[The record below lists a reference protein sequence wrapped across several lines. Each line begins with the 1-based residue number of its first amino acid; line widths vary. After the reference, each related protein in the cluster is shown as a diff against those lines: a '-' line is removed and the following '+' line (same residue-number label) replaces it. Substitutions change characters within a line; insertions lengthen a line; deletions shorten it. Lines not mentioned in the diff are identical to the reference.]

1 MIHKDSLHLLSGFP
15 TLALEAI
22 IMNKQKIG
30 DRTRKLREAK
40 GLKQRELA
48 ALISPDLSFQNIG
61 NLEQGKIK
69 SSPSYINKLAK
80 VLGVTVDYLMNGEE
94 AAYQAEDQV
103 HDLMATDR
111 PTDIDPSEVMYLISV
126 EAGEKLVLP
135 SNATLQARIVRKFN

>member
-1 MIHKDSLHLLSGFP
+1 MSNTD
-15 TLALEAI
+15 
-22 IMNKQKIG
+22 KIG

-80 VLGVTVDYLMNGEE
+80 VLGVTVDYLMHGEE

-111 PTDIDPSEVMYLISV
+111 PTDIAPSETMWLISV
-126 EAGEKLVLP
+126 EAGQELVLP
-135 SNATLQARIVRKFN
+135 ANVTLHARIIRKFN

>member
-1 MIHKDSLHLLSGFP
+1 MSNTD
-15 TLALEAI
+15 
-22 IMNKQKIG
+22 KIG

-80 VLGVTVDYLMNGEE
+80 VLGVTVDYLMHGEE

-111 PTDIDPSEVMYLISV
+111 PTDISPSETMWLISV

-135 SNATLQARIVRKFN
+135 ANVTLQARIIRKFN

>member
-1 MIHKDSLHLLSGFP
+1 VSNTD
-15 TLALEAI
+15 
-22 IMNKQKIG
+22 KIG

-80 VLGVTVDYLMNGEE
+80 VLGVTVDYLMHGEE

-111 PTDIDPSEVMYLISV
+111 PTDILPSETMWLISV

-135 SNATLQARIVRKFN
+135 ANVTLQARIIRKFN

>member
-1 MIHKDSLHLLSGFP
+1 VSNTD
-15 TLALEAI
+15 
-22 IMNKQKIG
+22 KIG

-80 VLGVTVDYLMNGEE
+80 VLGVTVDYLMHGEE

-111 PTDIDPSEVMYLISV
+111 PTDISPSETMWLISV

-135 SNATLQARIVRKFN
+135 ANVTLQARIIRKFN

>member
-1 MIHKDSLHLLSGFP
+1 MSKHD
-15 TLALEAI
+15 
-22 IMNKQKIG
+22 KIG

-80 VLGVTVDYLMNGEE
+80 VLGVTVDYLMHGEE

-111 PTDIDPSEVMYLISV
+111 PTDIPPSETMWLISV

-135 SNATLQARIVRKFN
+135 ANVTLQARIIRKFN

>member
-1 MIHKDSLHLLSGFP
+1 MS
-15 TLALEAI
+15 
-22 IMNKQKIG
+22 NKEKIG

-80 VLGVTVDYLMNGEE
+80 VLGVTVDYLMHGEE

-111 PTDIDPSEVMYLISV
+111 PTDISPSETMWLISV

-135 SNATLQARIVRKFN
+135 ANVTLQARIIRKFN